1 MISVSVELAAGER
14 LLWAVHAEAR
24 GGGDSDW
31 STWQGLRPDPDV
43 PSHLESGVHCCRVRE
58 AQMAVMISSQG
69 IWAGKEVLEVGMVG
83 ARIVLGASPPTTPP
97 PSMDSCPWSRYH
109 LLRFSLPAE
118 MVVITNESFL
128 NLPPPRFFNC
138 VLSCPPPVS
147 CLEN

>member
-24 GGGDSDW
+24 GGGDSDS
-31 STWQGLRPDPDV
+31 STWQGLPPDPDV

-83 ARIVLGASPPTTPP
+83 ARIVLGASPPPP
-97 PSMDSCPWSRYH
+97 HP
-109 LLRFSLPAE
+109 PAWTAALG
-118 MVVITNESFL
+118 VDTI
-128 NLPPPRFFNC
+128 C
-138 VLSCPPPVS
+138 
-147 CLEN
+147 